1 MNNNSK
7 KPAPP
12 VRIVRGRQTVAHYLD
27 QEIASYCGNPFIE
40 ALPPILTEDQV
51 MEALARFPDYDEK
64 DRLMPAHL
72 RLHAVQNGL
81 RCFVPL
87 PVHLDLE
94 QRCSRMIRAGYQARN
109 PISIHYSSSTEA
121 KCATLPPSTAIVS
134 NSAYSLPL
142 GFTIIGFP
150 GVGKST
156 SVEAVLSLYPQVIF
170 HNRYAGRDFN
180 VAQVV
185 WLKLECPFDGSPR
198 GLCLNFFN
206 AFDQILGTNYEYN
219 YAGGR
224 RTTDEMIPKMAR
236 LTALHGLGVLVI
248 DEINRLSGIKGSGMR
263 LLSFFVQLTNSMGVP
278 IVLVGT
284 YKAKEVL
291 AGEFHQVRRGTG
303 QGDLV
308 WDRME
313 EGVWIDSAIDSAID
327 RSNEP
332 SARLGVWQLLLE
344 SLWTYQ
350 YTRVPCPLTK
360 ELSQVLYEETQGI
373 TDFVAKVY
381 MLAQIR
387 AIVTARTPDEEVI
400 TPNIIRSVARDSLK
414 QAQPVLAALRRGDM
428 EYLSQVPD
436 VRPINV
442 DQFIQ
447 QAQRQLEQRA
457 RGTATKSLDV
467 QPVPYGDTRPPEP
480 KLKRRSKKTK
490 VQPRFDACDLRAASA
505 SAASGDTSIFENLQR
520 AEHVANPAE
529 YLDDEGNSR

>member
-134 NSAYSLPL
+134 NSAYSIPL

-248 DEINRLSGIKGSGMR
+248 DEINRLSGIKGIGMR

-291 AGEFHQVRRGTG
+291 AGELHQIRRGTG

-313 EGVWIDSAIDSAID
+313 EGEWVDD
-327 RSNEP
+327 NGETKP
-332 SARLGVWQLLLE
+332 KQNPGVWQLLLE
-344 SLWTYQ
+344 SLWAYQ
-350 YTRVPCPLTK
+350 YTNVVCPLTE
-360 ELSQVLYEETQGI
+360 ELAHSLYEETQGI
-373 TDFVAKVY
+373 TDFAAKIY

-387 AIVTARTPDEEVI
+387 AIVTAPTPDAEVI
-400 TPNIIRSVARDSLK
+400 TSDIIRSVARDSLK
-414 QAQPVLAALRRGDM
+414 QAQPVLAALRRGDTD
-428 EYLSQVPD
+428 YLSTVPD
-436 VRPINV
+436 IN
-442 DQFIQ
+442 
-447 QAQRQLEQRA
+447 
-457 RGTATKSLDV
+457 
-467 QPVPYGDTRPPEP
+467 P
-480 KLKRRSKKTK
+480 
-490 VQPRFDACDLRAASA
+490 
-505 SAASGDTSIFENLQR
+505 
-520 AEHVANPAE
+520 
-529 YLDDEGNSR
+529 